1 MAEHEMWMQGESQAV
16 EYKEHFDGK
25 ADRSRFMRTVVAFAN
40 GAGGKIVIGIEDDTG
55 RVVGLPAEANLPQLM
70 DAVVNAVMDQCAPM
84 ISLQV
89 RLESYQGK
97 NVLVTDVFPG
107 NLTPYF
113 VRRLGRTDGVFVR
126 VGATTRPADD
136 AVRRELEF
144 RGTRRSLD
152 AERSSRGGEL
162 TAERIDGLCDRLYR
176 EAAKN
181 AASLAFSEPVL
192 RPGLP
197 QLKSWQ
203 LVTETDGR
211 LWPTYGFELLEGT
224 AEDMP
229 GAVVRCGLFLGTSR
243 VAIGDTK
250 VFKGGLIEE
259 FHQTMEWIL
268 SKLET
273 RWVIEGGER
282 YDVPEL
288 PPEAIRELVMNA
300 LCHRSYFAADE
311 PVTVAFY
318 RDRLEITSPGGLPA
332 SLSLAQVLK
341 GHTVFRNAALAN
353 ALLYC
358 RLIERWGSGIPRAF
372 AAMERWKLLPPEM
385 EDMGT
390 ALRVVLRRPSADWDA
405 SRVLQPLK
413 GEEPSAL
420 DKETTQEEAVLAA
433 IRRKPKATLRE
444 LSDEIGI
451 NLTGRQIRYIED
463 KLKAAGRLERK
474 GRGGGYWIVK
484 D

>member
-1 MAEHEMWMQGESQAV
+1 MQEREEWMRGESQAV

-25 ADRSRFMRTVVAFAN
+25 SERSRFMRTVVAFAN
-40 GAGGKIVIGIEDDTG
+40 GAGGKIVIGMEDGTG
-55 RVVGLPAEANLPQLM
+55 RVVGLPDDTNLPQLM
-70 DAVVNAVMDQCAPM
+70 DAVVNAVMDQCSPM

-89 RLESYQGK
+89 RLESYEGK
-97 NVLVTDVFPG
+97 TVLITDVFPG

-126 VGATTRPADD
+126 VGATTRPADE
-136 AVRRELEF
+136 ALRRELEF
-144 RGTRRSLD
+144 RGARRSLD
-152 AERSSRGGEL
+152 AERSTRGGEL
-162 TAERIDGLCDRLYR
+162 TKERMDRMCDRLYD
-176 EAAKN
+176 EARAN
-181 AASLAFSEPVL
+181 VERRQLTAPIL

-224 AEDMP
+224 ADDMP

-250 VFKGGLIEE
+250 VFRGGLMDE
-259 FHQTMEWIL
+259 FHQSMEWVL

-282 YDVPEL
+282 FDVPEL
-288 PPEAIRELVMNA
+288 PLEAVREILMNA
-300 LCHRSYFAADE
+300 ICHRSYFAAQE
-311 PVTVAFY
+311 PVTAAVY

-332 SLSLAQVLK
+332 SLSLEQVLK

-353 ALLYC
+353 ALLFC

-372 AAMERWKLLPPEM
+372 AAMARWGLPPPEI
-385 EDMGT
+385 EDLGS
-390 ALRVVLRRPSADWDA
+390 ALRVVLRRPTADWDA
-405 SRVLQPLK
+405 SQVLAPLK
-413 GEEPSAL
+413 TEAPLVEKCAVN
-420 DKETTQEEAVLAA
+420 EEEAVLAA
-433 IRRKPKATLRE
+433 IRRKPRATLRE

-484 D
+484 G